1 MRLER
6 EKKKGGGD
14 EKVREGE
21 TTEGWFAG
29 ACARVNDTV
38 LSVPSLQL
46 RLSEQQCCCV
56 EHENQLAGAR
66 RGSVLMGSFLQ
77 FIVLLYAKE
86 KEQRSKFY
94 NS

>member
-1 MRLER
+1 M
-6 EKKKGGGD
+6 
-14 EKVREGE
+14 REGE

-38 LSVPSLQL
+38 LSVQSLQL
-46 RLSEQQCCCV
+46 CLSEQQCCRV
-56 EHENQLAGAR
+56 EHEKQLAGAW
-66 RGSVLMGSFLQ
+66 RGSVLMCSFLQ

-86 KEQRSKFY
+86 QRSKFY